1 MKVSNVN
8 GVPRIY
14 GTFSQLGK
22 LKALILSLP
31 GDPRILN
38 QSRDFIE
45 VSINVYIELVKIQG
59 LDFEED
65 PNFSIVS
72 NYIKNQYENHELAR
86 LEVYRKLANS
96 ECLTGSDHWDGLL
109 DPHQGLAASCM
120 STDGLLGMCIFDEQ
134 GTGKTITALASFD
147 LLRSKGETDALV
159 VVAPKTLVENWKD
172 ESLKFL
178 SQWTPKIFV
187 SSGDRS
193 ERFRKINSNYDIY
206 LLTYENLISDLESY
220 KSIAKTKRLL
230 LIADESF
237 YVKNAEAI
245 RSIAIMSFRKLCT
258 KCFVLCGTPAPN
270 RPTDLIHQFTLSD
283 NGYSFGES
291 GAQAYSD
298 LDNFHKIESII
309 ESRGVYLRRT
319 KKTVLPELP
328 EKNYNIVELDLAPK
342 QQAIYD
348 EAKKELVLY
357 LKSLDNKSF
366 KRNLA
371 TYFQKRN
378 ALLQICIDPAL
389 IDPLYNEIPCKFKYL
404 TNLLEEII
412 LLKNTKAVI
421 WSVYTKT
428 IDRLVK
434 DFAHYSPARIDG
446 KIAKVSDRKLMVDR
460 FQNDDQCKIFVG
472 NPAAAG
478 AGITLHKASTA
489 IYLSYS
495 NQAAHYMQSLDR
507 IHRRGQIAKTVDYF
521 FLVGKNTIESKEVK
535 RLIEKQERQNSLLGD
550 SEEEIIELSKIIAEL
565 END

>member
-1 MKVSNVN
+1 MKVSYVN

-14 GTFSQLGK
+14 GTFSELGK

-31 GDPRILN
+31 GDPKILN

-45 VSINVYIELVKIQG
+45 VSINVYIGLVKIQG

-65 PNFSIVS
+65 PNFSIVF
-72 NYIKNQYENHELAR
+72 NHIQNQYKNHELAR

-147 LLRSKGETDALV
+147 LLRSKRETDALV

-172 ESLKFL
+172 ESVKFL
-178 SQWTPKIFV
+178 SQWTPKIYV

-193 ERFRKINSNYDIY
+193 ERFRKINSDYDIY

-220 KSIAKTKRLL
+220 KSIAKTKQLM

-283 NGYSFGES
+283 NGYSFGEP

-298 LDNFHKIESII
+298 LDNFNKIESII

-319 KKTVLPELP
+319 KKAVLPELP
-328 EKNYNIVELDLAPK
+328 EKNFNIVELDLAPK

-412 LLKNTKAVI
+412 SLKNNKAVI

-460 FQNDDQCKIFVG
+460 FQNDDQCKIFIG

-507 IHRRGQIAKTVDYF
+507 IHRRGQIAKDVDYF

-535 RLIEKQERQNSLLGD
+535 SLIEKQERQNSLLGD
-550 SEEEIIELSKIIAEL
+550 SEEEIIELSKIISEL
-565 END
+565 ENE

>member
-521 FLVGKNTIESKEVK
+521 FLVGKNTIESQEVK

>member
-1 MKVSNVN
+1 VKVSNVN

>member
-1 MKVSNVN
+1 MKVSNIN
-8 GVPRIY
+8 GLPRIY
-14 GTFSQLGK
+14 GTFAELGK
-22 LKALILSLP
+22 LKALILNLP
-31 GDPRILN
+31 GDPRIIN
-38 QSRDFIE
+38 QSKDYIE
-45 VSINVYIELVKIQG
+45 VSINVY
-59 LDFEED
+59 LDLLKNQSLFFEED
-65 PNFSIVS
+65 LDFSEESRSIQ
-72 NYIKNQYENHELAR
+72 NQYVQHELAR

-96 ECLTGSDHWDGLL
+96 ECITGSDHWDGLL

-120 STDGLLGMCIFDEQ
+120 STDGLLGMCVFDEQ
-134 GTGKTITALASFD
+134 GTGKTITALAAFD
-147 LLRSKGETDALV
+147 LLRTRAVIDSLV

-172 ESLKFL
+172 ESLQFL

-193 ERFRKINSNYDIY
+193 ARFRRINSSYDIY

-230 LIADESF
+230 LVADESF
-237 YVKNAEAI
+237 YVKNPEAI
-245 RSIAIMSFRKLCT
+245 RSIAIMDFRKLCC

-283 NGYSFGES
+283 NGFSFGES
-291 GAQAYSD
+291 GIFAYSG
-298 LDNFHKIESII
+298 LDNFKKIESII
-309 ESRGVYLRRT
+309 ETRGVYLRRT
-319 KKTVLPELP
+319 KKAVLPELP
-328 EKNYNIVELDLAPK
+328 EKNYKIIELNLEPK
-342 QQAIYD
+342 QKILYD

-378 ALLQICIDPAL
+378 ALLQICLDPAL

-404 TNLLEEII
+404 TNSLEDLIDF
-412 LLKNTKAVI
+412 KNNKVVI

-434 DFAHYSPARIDG
+434 EYARYSPARIDG
-446 KIAKVSDRKLMVDR
+446 KIVKVSSRKLMVDR
-460 FQNDDQCKIFVG
+460 FQNDDKCKIFVG

-507 IHRRGQIAKTVDYF
+507 IHRRGQTAESVNYF
-521 FLVGKNTIESKEVK
+521 FLVGKNTIESKEIK

-550 SEEEIIELSKIIAEL
+550 TEEEIIELSKIIAEL
-565 END
+565 EID

>member
-1 MKVSNVN
+1 MKVSNEN

-14 GTFSQLGK
+14 GTFSELGK

-65 PNFSIVS
+65 PNFTIVS
-72 NYIKNQYENHELAR
+72 NYIQNQYKNHELAR

-96 ECLTGSDHWDGLL
+96 ECLTGSDYWDGLL
-109 DPHQGLAASCM
+109 DAHQGLAASCM

-147 LLRSKGETDALV
+147 LLKSKGEADALV

-172 ESLKFL
+172 ESVKFL
-178 SQWTPKIFV
+178 SQWIPQIFV

-220 KSIAKTKRLL
+220 KSIAKTKRLM

-319 KKTVLPELP
+319 KKAVLPELP

-404 TNLLEEII
+404 NNLLEEII
-412 LLKNTKAVI
+412 VLKNNKAVI

-446 KIAKVSDRKLMVDR
+446 KIAKVSDRKLMVDK
-460 FQNDDQCKIFVG
+460 FQNDDQCKIFIG

-507 IHRRGQIAKTVDYF
+507 IHRRGQIAKEVDYF

>member
-1 MKVSNVN
+1 MKVFNAN
-8 GVPRIY
+8 GLPRIN
-14 GTFSQLGK
+14 GTFSELGK

-31 GDPRILN
+31 GDPKIIN

-45 VSINVYIELVKIQG
+45 VSINIYIELLKIQG

-65 PNFSIVS
+65 LDFSVVS
-72 NYIKNQYENHELAR
+72 HSIQNQYKKHELAR

-96 ECLTGSDHWDGLL
+96 ECLTNSDHWDRLL

-147 LLRSKGETDALV
+147 LLRSKGEVDSLV
-159 VVAPKTLVENWKD
+159 VVAPKTLVENWRD
-172 ESLKFL
+172 ESVQFL
-178 SQWTPKIFV
+178 SQWTPQIFV
-187 SSGDRS
+187 SFGDRS
-193 ERFRKINSNYDIY
+193 ERFRKIDSSYDIY

-220 KSIAKTKRLL
+220 KSLAKTKRLM

-237 YVKNAEAI
+237 YVKNPEAI
-245 RSIAIMSFRKLCT
+245 RSIAIMSFRKLCN

-283 NGYSFGES
+283 NGYSFGQS
-291 GAQAYSD
+291 DAQAYSD
-298 LDNFHKIESII
+298 LDNFQKIESII

-319 KKTVLPELP
+319 KKAVLPELP
-328 EKNYNIVELDLAPK
+328 EKNYNVVELDLEPK
-342 QQAIYD
+342 QQSLYD

-404 TNLLEEII
+404 TNFLEDII
-412 LLKNTKAVI
+412 LLKNKKVVI

-434 DFAHYSPARIDG
+434 NYAHYSPARIDG
-446 KIAKVSDRKLMVDR
+446 QIVKVSDRKLMVDR

-495 NQAAHYMQSLDR
+495 NQAAHYMQSIDR
-507 IHRRGQIAKTVDYF
+507 IHRRGQIANEVNYF